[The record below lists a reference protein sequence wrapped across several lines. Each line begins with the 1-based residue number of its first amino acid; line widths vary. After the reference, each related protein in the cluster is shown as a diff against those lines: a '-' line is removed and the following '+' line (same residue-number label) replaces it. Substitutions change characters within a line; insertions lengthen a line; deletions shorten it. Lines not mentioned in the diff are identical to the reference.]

1 MKLKKIM
8 AAMVACLVMWAS
20 LGVANATTKAD
31 TVTPLYLYARTVSAN
46 LQISSSGYATCFG
59 RIVTKGTENDISIT
73 VTLYRQS
80 GKDWIRVDGWGNL
93 KTGTNILNLQKKSLG
108 RKRDIYGGGYRMGN
122 TEGRGAEKCKRYIG
136 HNYVSVNTAIP
147 NGITGRLLVGL

>member
-8 AAMVACLVMWAS
+8 AAMVACMVMWAS

-93 KTGTNILNLQKKSLG
+93 KTGTNILNLQKSRSVEKGTYMVVVTGWVTPKEGEPESV
-108 RKRDIYGGGYRMGN
+108 RDTSDI
-122 TEGRGAEKCKRYIG
+122 
-136 HNYVSVNTAIP
+136 
-147 NGITGRLLVGL
+147 ITYQ